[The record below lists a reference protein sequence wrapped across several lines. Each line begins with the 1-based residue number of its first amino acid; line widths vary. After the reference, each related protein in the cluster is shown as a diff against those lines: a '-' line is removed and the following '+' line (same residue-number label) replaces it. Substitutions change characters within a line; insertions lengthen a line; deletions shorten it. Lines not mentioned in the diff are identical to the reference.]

1 MPRMPWVQGLQ
12 CFAQLQSVHSDTV
25 CPFKTEDSKQV
36 VGTERGGPDPK
47 KEPGGGKDGQ
57 ASTCTLLQE
66 ASIVNREF

>member
-1 MPRMPWVQGLQ
+1 
-12 CFAQLQSVHSDTV
+12 VHSDTV
-25 CPFKTEDSKQV
+25 CPFKTEDSQQV
-36 VGTERGGPDPK
+36 IGTEREGPDPK

>member
-1 MPRMPWVQGLQ
+1 
-12 CFAQLQSVHSDTV
+12 
-25 CPFKTEDSKQV
+25 V
-36 VGTERGGPDPK
+36 VGTERKDPDPK